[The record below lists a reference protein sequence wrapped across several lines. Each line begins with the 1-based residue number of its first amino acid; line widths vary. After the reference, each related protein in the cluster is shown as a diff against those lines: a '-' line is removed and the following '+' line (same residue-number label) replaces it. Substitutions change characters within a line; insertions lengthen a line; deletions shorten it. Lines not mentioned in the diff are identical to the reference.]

1 MRRNLFM
8 DNKIRTWLYDILHSI
23 EEIGSYFENKP
34 LDFLEYQKD
43 TKTKRAVE
51 RNIEIIGEAVNR
63 ILKEN
68 PDFKIENARN
78 IVGTRN
84 RIIHSYDNIADDMI
98 WSIVI
103 RSLPKLKSE
112 VNDLLNSDLSK

>member
-1 MRRNLFM
+1 M
-8 DNKIRTWLYDILHSI
+8 DNKINTWLFDILNSI
-23 EEIGSYFENKP
+23 EEIESFFENKP
-34 LDFLEYQKD
+34 LNFLEYQKD
-43 TKTKRAVE
+43 IKTKRAVE

-63 ILKEN
+63 ILKEK
-68 PDFKIENARN
+68 PDFKIENSRN

-103 RSLPKLKSE
+103 NSLPKLKSE
-112 VNDLLNSDLSK
+112 ILLLLK